1 MYTEKAEKTPDGRI
15 EVVVTDST
23 TGQEISRYSNQAP
36 DPKISLLNF
45 LLRGGYIRRELLP
58 NNIGKTEGLQDLIKR
73 VENIEEDKSIVRT
86 SDIEDVIRKGEL
98 FSEER
103 TTILPELLPDPEI
116 KWIRGVG
123 RPDKP
128 ETTGDAIIGNEEECT
143 RYLSTDGAGVGAYEW
158 EKRGGVWHV
167 VRGDTGWREL
177 KGDNK
182 AYIGN
187 IRIRRAG
194 GFVSV
199 EFGGNNWDLFTV
211 PRLDKSAKKQTDGS
225 PDQYRVALY
234 KLPVGFSSCANAVN
248 TIYKEPEY
256 VPQGVITLVGVNDVP
271 AALGIM
277 QASFNQSV
285 PRDANL
291 DMLRIGA
298 LTFPTID
305 TWPEVLPGVEYAKCP
320 I

>member
-1 MYTEKAEKTPDGRI
+1 MALTIGANARRKSGKRTEYVRKDELLVDGK
-15 EVVVTDST
+15 VK
-23 TGQEISRYSNQAP
+23 P
-36 DPKISLLNF
+36 
-45 LLRGGYIRRELLP
+45 ELLP
-58 NNIGKTEGLQDLIKR
+58 DTTHEKTDIQQLTKR

-98 FSEER
+98 FNEER

-116 KWIRGVG
+116 KWIKGVG

-128 ETTGDAIIGNEEECT
+128 ETTGGAIIGNEEDCT
-143 RYLSTDGAGVGAYEW
+143 RYLSTDGAGTGAWEW

-194 GFVSV
+194 GLVSV
-199 EFGGNNWDLFTV
+199 EFGGGRWDLFAV

-256 VPQGVITLVGVNDVP
+256 VPQGVITLVGANDIP

-277 QASFNQSV
+277 QACFNQSV

>member
-1 MYTEKAEKTPDGRI
+1 MALTIGANARRKSGKRTEYVRKDELLVDGK
-15 EVVVTDST
+15 VK
-23 TGQEISRYSNQAP
+23 P
-36 DPKISLLNF
+36 
-45 LLRGGYIRRELLP
+45 ELLP
-58 NNIGKTEGLQDLIKR
+58 DTTNEKTDIQQLTKR

-116 KWIRGVG
+116 KWIKGVG

-128 ETTGDAIIGNEEECT
+128 ETTRDAIIGDEEDCT
-143 RYLSTDGAGVGAYEW
+143 RYLSTDGAGTGAYEW

-194 GFVSV
+194 GLVSV
-199 EFGGNNWDLFTV
+199 EFGGGQWDLFAI

-277 QASFNQSV
+277 QASFNQTV

>member
-1 MYTEKAEKTPDGRI
+1 MALTIGANARRKSGKRTEYVRKDELLVDGK
-15 EVVVTDST
+15 VK
-23 TGQEISRYSNQAP
+23 P
-36 DPKISLLNF
+36 
-45 LLRGGYIRRELLP
+45 ELLP
-58 NNIGKTEGLQDLIKR
+58 DTTNEKTDIQQLTKR

-116 KWIRGVG
+116 KWIKGVG

-128 ETTGDAIIGNEEECT
+128 ETTRDAIIGDEEDCT
-143 RYLSTDGAGVGAYEW
+143 RYLSTDGAGTGAWEW

-194 GFVSV
+194 GLVSV
-199 EFGGNNWDLFTV
+199 EFGGGRWDLFAV

-277 QASFNQSV
+277 QASFNQTV

-291 DMLRIGA
+291 EMLRIGA

>member
-1 MYTEKAEKTPDGRI
+1 MALTIGANARRKSGKRTEYVRKDELLVDGK
-15 EVVVTDST
+15 VK
-23 TGQEISRYSNQAP
+23 P
-36 DPKISLLNF
+36 
-45 LLRGGYIRRELLP
+45 ELLP
-58 NNIGKTEGLQDLIKR
+58 DTTHEKTDIQQLTKR

-98 FSEER
+98 FNEER

-116 KWIRGVG
+116 KWIKGVG

-128 ETTGDAIIGNEEECT
+128 ETTGGAIIGNEEDCT
-143 RYLSTDGAGVGAYEW
+143 RYLSTDGAGTGAWEW

-194 GFVSV
+194 GLVSV
-199 EFGGNNWDLFTV
+199 EFGGGRWDLFAV

-256 VPQGVITLVGVNDVP
+256 VPQGVITLVGANDIP

-277 QASFNQSV
+277 QACFNQTV

-291 DMLRIGA
+291 EMLRIGA

>member
-1 MYTEKAEKTPDGRI
+1 MAKGKGQEGA
-15 EVVVTDST
+15 VTDALSVPKARVLA
-23 TGQEISRYSNQAP
+23 EVFAP
-36 DPKISLLNF
+36 NGKI
-45 LLRGGYIRRELLP
+45 RVELLP
-58 NNIGKTEGLQDLIKR
+58 DSCNGEHCEAQPLPSD
-73 VENIEEDKSIVRT
+73 VVRT
-86 SDIEDVIRKGEL
+86 ADIEDVVRKSEL
-98 FSEER
+98 FDTEHNM
-103 TTILPELLPDPEI
+103 ILPELIPEAEVAV
-116 KWIRGVG
+116 KWLKGKG

-128 ETTGDAIIGNEEECT
+128 ETTEGVIQGDEAECT
-143 RYLSTDGAGVGAYEW
+143 RYLSADGAGGTGAYEW

-199 EFGGNNWDLFTV
+199 EFGGGRWDLFAI

-256 VPQGVITLVGVNDVP
+256 LPQGVITLVGANDIP

-277 QASFNQSV
+277 QACFNQTV

-305 TWPEVLPGVEYAKCP
+305 TWPEVLPGVAYEKCP

>member
-1 MYTEKAEKTPDGRI
+1 MALTIGANARRKSGKRTEYVRKDELLVDGK
-15 EVVVTDST
+15 VK
-23 TGQEISRYSNQAP
+23 P
-36 DPKISLLNF
+36 
-45 LLRGGYIRRELLP
+45 ELLP
-58 NNIGKTEGLQDLIKR
+58 DTTHEKTDIQQLTKR

-116 KWIRGVG
+116 KWIKGVG

-128 ETTGDAIIGNEEECT
+128 ETTRAAIIGDEEDCT
-143 RYLSTDGAGVGAYEW
+143 RYLSTDGAGTGAYEW
-158 EKRGGVWHV
+158 EKRGGVWNV

-187 IRIRRAG
+187 IRIRRTG

-199 EFGGNNWDLFTV
+199 EFGGGRWDLFAI
-211 PRLDKSAKKQTDGS
+211 PRLDQSAKKQTDGS

-256 VPQGVITLVGVNDVP
+256 VPQGVITLVGANDLP

-277 QASFNQSV
+277 QACFNQSV

-291 DMLRIGA
+291 EMLRIGA

>member
-1 MYTEKAEKTPDGRI
+1 MK
-15 EVVVTDST
+15 
-23 TGQEISRYSNQAP
+23 
-36 DPKISLLNF
+36 
-45 LLRGGYIRRELLP
+45 
-58 NNIGKTEGLQDLIKR
+58 GK
-73 VENIEEDKSIVRT
+73 
-86 SDIEDVIRKGEL
+86 
-98 FSEER
+98 
-103 TTILPELLPDPEI
+103 
-116 KWIRGVG
+116 G

-128 ETTGDAIIGNEEECT
+128 ETTEGVIQGDEAECT
-143 RYLSTDGAGVGAYEW
+143 RYLSTDGAGGTGAYEW

-199 EFGGNNWDLFTV
+199 EFGGGRWDLFAI

-256 VPQGVITLVGVNDVP
+256 VPQGVITLVGANDVP

-277 QASFNQSV
+277 QACFSETV

-291 DMLRIGA
+291 EMLRIGA

-305 TWPEVLPGVEYAKCP
+305 TWPEVLPGVAYEKCP

>member
-1 MYTEKAEKTPDGRI
+1 MALTIGANARRKSGKRTEYVRKDELLVDGK
-15 EVVVTDST
+15 VK
-23 TGQEISRYSNQAP
+23 P
-36 DPKISLLNF
+36 
-45 LLRGGYIRRELLP
+45 ELLP
-58 NNIGKTEGLQDLIKR
+58 DTTHEKTDIQQLTKR

-86 SDIEDVIRKGEL
+86 SDIEDVVRKSEI
-98 FSEER
+98 FSEEH

-116 KWIRGVG
+116 KWIKGVG

-128 ETTGDAIIGNEEECT
+128 ETTRDAIIGDEEDCT

-187 IRIRRAG
+187 IRLRRTG

-199 EFGGNNWDLFTV
+199 EFGGGRWDLFAV

-256 VPQGVITLVGVNDVP
+256 VPQGVITLVGANDIP
-271 AALGIM
+271 AALGII
-277 QASFNQSV
+277 QACFNQTV

-291 DMLRIGA
+291 EMLRIGA